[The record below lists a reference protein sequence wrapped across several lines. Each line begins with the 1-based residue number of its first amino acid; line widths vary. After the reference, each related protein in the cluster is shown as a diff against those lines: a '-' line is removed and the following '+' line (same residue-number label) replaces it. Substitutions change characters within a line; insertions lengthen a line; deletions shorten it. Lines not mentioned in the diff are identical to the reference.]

1 MQTCYNCGRQV
12 ADDVLICPDCGALV
26 KRYTDPPRRE
36 PQEDAPQQQPYEQP
50 PFQQQPAA
58 PVKRPRVW
66 TDANGKTRLAGSVK
80 AFVIVMAVLAGY
92 LALSFAC
99 LLIVYHDQ
107 DVYAQLF
114 QMMSGVDVTI
124 GRVAGAFDEL
134 MAAIGQAYGFI
145 LALIGISL
153 ARLAASIW
161 LLCAKRRAAL
171 YALVILCGLLAMGLA
186 VAGYAVYAIIAAADG
201 VITSALLRRDLRKL
215 R

>member
-36 PQEDAPQQQPYEQP
+36 PQEDAPQQPPHEQP
-50 PFQQQPAA
+50 PCEQQSAPA
-58 PVKRPRVW
+58 KRPRVW

-114 QMMSGVDVTI
+114 QMMSGVDDTI
-124 GRVAGAFDEL
+124 GRVAGAFDTL

-161 LLCAKRRAAL
+161 LLCSKRRAAL

-186 VAGYAVYAIIAAADG
+186 VAGYAVYAIVAAADG

>member
-36 PQEDAPQQQPYEQP
+36 PQEDAPQQPYEQP
-50 PFQQQPAA
+50 PCEQPSA
-58 PVKRPRVW
+58 PAKRPRVW

-114 QMMSGVDVTI
+114 QMMSGVDDTI

-153 ARLAASIW
+153 ARLAASVW
-161 LLCAKRRAAL
+161 LLCSKRRAAL
-171 YALVILCGLLAMGLA
+171 YALVILCGVLAMGLA
-186 VAGYAVYAIIAAADG
+186 VAGYAVYAIVAAADG

>member
-36 PQEDAPQQQPYEQP
+36 PQEDAPQQPPYEQP
-50 PFQQQPAA
+50 PCEQPSA
-58 PVKRPRVW
+58 PAKRPRVW

-80 AFVIVMAVLAGY
+80 AFLIVMAVLAGY

-114 QMMSGVDVTI
+114 QMMSGVDDTI

-145 LALIGISL
+145 LALIGVSL

-161 LLCAKRRAAL
+161 LLCSKRRAAL
-171 YALVILCGLLAMGLA
+171 YALVILCGVLAMGLA
-186 VAGYAVYAIIAAADG
+186 VAGYAVYAIVAAADG
-201 VITSALLRRDLRKL
+201 VITSALLRRDLRRLK
-215 R
+215 

>member
-36 PQEDAPQQQPYEQP
+36 PPEAAPQQQPYEQQP
-50 PFQQQPAA
+50 YEQQSAPA
-58 PVKRPRVW
+58 KRPRVW

-114 QMMSGVDVTI
+114 QMMSGMDDTI

-153 ARLAASIW
+153 ARLAASVW
-161 LLCAKRRAAL
+161 LLCSKRRAAL
-171 YALVILCGLLAMGLA
+171 YALVILCGVLAMGLA
-186 VAGYAVYAIIAAADG
+186 VAGYALYAIVAAADG

>member
-36 PQEDAPQQQPYEQP
+36 TAEDAPQQQPYEQP
-50 PFQQQPAA
+50 PCEQPSA
-58 PVKRPRVW
+58 PAKRPRVW

-114 QMMSGVDVTI
+114 QMMSGVDDTI
-124 GRVAGAFDEL
+124 GRVAGAFDDL

-161 LLCAKRRAAL
+161 LLCSKRRAAL

-186 VAGYAVYAIIAAADG
+186 VAGYALYAIAAAADG
-201 VITSALLRRDLRKL
+201 VITSALLRRDLRRL

>member
-36 PQEDAPQQQPYEQP
+36 PQEDAPQQPPYEQP
-50 PFQQQPAA
+50 PCEQPSA
-58 PVKRPRVW
+58 PAKRPRVW

-114 QMMSGVDVTI
+114 QMMSGMDDTI

-153 ARLAASIW
+153 ARLAASVW
-161 LLCAKRRAAL
+161 LLCSKRRAAL
-171 YALVILCGLLAMGLA
+171 YALVILCGVLAMGLA
-186 VAGYAVYAIIAAADG
+186 VAGYAVYAIVAAADG
-201 VITSALLRRDLRKL
+201 VITSALLRRDLRRL

>member
-36 PQEDAPQQQPYEQP
+36 PPEAAPQQQPYEQQSYEQP
-50 PFQQQPAA
+50 SAPAA
-58 PVKRPRVW
+58 RPRVW
-66 TDANGKTRLAGSVK
+66 MDANGKTRLAGSVK
-80 AFVIVMAVLAGY
+80 AFLIVMAVLAGY

-114 QMMSGVDVTI
+114 QMMSGVDDTI
-124 GRVAGAFDEL
+124 GRVAGAFDDL

-161 LLCAKRRAAL
+161 LLCSKRRAAL

-186 VAGYAVYAIIAAADG
+186 VAGYAVYAIVAAADG
-201 VITSALLRRDLRKL
+201 VITSALLRRDLRRLK
-215 R
+215 

>member
-12 ADDVLICPDCGALV
+12 ADDVLICPDCGALD

-36 PQEDAPQQQPYEQP
+36 PQEDAPQQPYEQP
-50 PFQQQPAA
+50 PCEQQSAPA
-58 PVKRPRVW
+58 KRPRVW

-114 QMMSGVDVTI
+114 QMMSGVDDTI

-145 LALIGISL
+145 LALIGVSL
-153 ARLAASIW
+153 ARLAASVW
-161 LLCAKRRAAL
+161 LLCSKRRAAL

-186 VAGYAVYAIIAAADG
+186 VAGYAVYAIVAAADG
-201 VITSALLRRDLRKL
+201 VITSALLRRGLRKL

>member
-36 PQEDAPQQQPYEQP
+36 PPEAAPQQQPYEQ
-50 PFQQQPAA
+50 QPCERPSA
-58 PVKRPRVW
+58 PAKRPRVW
-66 TDANGKTRLAGSVK
+66 TDARGKTRLAGSVK

-107 DVYAQLF
+107 DVYAELF

-124 GRVAGAFDEL
+124 GRVAGAFDDL

-161 LLCAKRRAAL
+161 LLCSKRRAAL
-171 YALVILCGLLAMGLA
+171 YALVILCGVLAMGLA
-186 VAGYAVYAIIAAADG
+186 VAGYAVYAVVAAADG
-201 VITSALLRRDLRKL
+201 VITSALLRRDLRRL

>member
-36 PQEDAPQQQPYEQP
+36 PQEDAPQQPYEQP
-50 PFQQQPAA
+50 PCEQPSA
-58 PVKRPRVW
+58 PAKRPRVW

-114 QMMSGVDVTI
+114 QMMSGVDDTI

-153 ARLAASIW
+153 ARLAASVW
-161 LLCAKRRAAL
+161 LLCSKRRAAL

-186 VAGYAVYAIIAAADG
+186 VAGYALYAVAAAADG
-201 VITSALLRRDLRKL
+201 VITSALLRRDLRRLK
-215 R
+215 

>member
-36 PQEDAPQQQPYEQP
+36 PPEAAPQQQPYEQ
-50 PFQQQPAA
+50 QPCERPSA
-58 PVKRPRVW
+58 PAKRPRVW
-66 TDANGKTRLAGSVK
+66 TDARGKTRLAGSVK
-80 AFVIVMAVLAGY
+80 AFVIVMVVLAGY

-107 DVYAQLF
+107 DVYAELF

-124 GRVAGAFDEL
+124 GRVAGAFDDL

-161 LLCAKRRAAL
+161 LLCSKRRAAL
-171 YALVILCGLLAMGLA
+171 YALVILCGVLAMGLA
-186 VAGYAVYAIIAAADG
+186 VAGYAVYAVVAAADG
-201 VITSALLRRDLRKL
+201 VITSALLRRDLRRL

>member
-36 PQEDAPQQQPYEQP
+36 PQEDAPQQPYEQP
-50 PFQQQPAA
+50 PCEQPSA
-58 PVKRPRVW
+58 PAKRPRVW

-114 QMMSGVDVTI
+114 QMMSSVDDTI

-161 LLCAKRRAAL
+161 LLCSKRRAAL

-186 VAGYAVYAIIAAADG
+186 VAGYAVYAIVAAADG
-201 VITSALLRRDLRKL
+201 VITSALLRRDLRRL

>member
-36 PQEDAPQQQPYEQP
+36 PQEDAPQQPYEQP
-50 PFQQQPAA
+50 PCEQPSA
-58 PVKRPRVW
+58 PAKRPRVW

-114 QMMSGVDVTI
+114 QMMSGVDDTI

-153 ARLAASIW
+153 ARLAASVW
-161 LLCAKRRAAL
+161 LLCSKRRAAL
-171 YALVILCGLLAMGLA
+171 YALVILCGVLAMGLA
-186 VAGYAVYAIIAAADG
+186 VAGYAVYAIVAAADG
-201 VITSALLRRDLRKL
+201 VITSALLRRDLRRL

>member
-36 PQEDAPQQQPYEQP
+36 PQEDAPQQTYEQP
-50 PFQQQPAA
+50 PCEQQSAPA
-58 PVKRPRVW
+58 KRPRVW
-66 TDANGKTRLAGSVK
+66 TDANGKTRLTGSVK

-114 QMMSGVDVTI
+114 QMMSGVDDTI
-124 GRVAGAFDEL
+124 GRVAGAFDDL

-161 LLCAKRRAAL
+161 LLCSKRRAAL
-171 YALVILCGLLAMGLA
+171 YALVILCGVLAMGLA
-186 VAGYAVYAIIAAADG
+186 VAGYAVYAIVAAADG
-201 VITSALLRRDLRKL
+201 VITSALLRRDLRRLK
-215 R
+215 

>member
-36 PQEDAPQQQPYEQP
+36 PQEDAPQQPYEQP
-50 PFQQQPAA
+50 PCEQPSA
-58 PVKRPRVW
+58 PAKRPRVW

-124 GRVAGAFDEL
+124 SRVAGAFDEL

-145 LALIGISL
+145 LALIGVSL
-153 ARLAASIW
+153 ARLAASVW
-161 LLCAKRRAAL
+161 LLCSKRRAAL
-171 YALVILCGLLAMGLA
+171 YALVILCGVLAMGLA
-186 VAGYAVYAIIAAADG
+186 VAGYAVYAIVAAADG
-201 VITSALLRRDLRKL
+201 VITSALLRRDLRRL

>member
-36 PQEDAPQQQPYEQP
+36 PPEAAPQQQPYEQP
-50 PFQQQPAA
+50 SAPA
-58 PVKRPRVW
+58 KRPRVW

-114 QMMSGVDVTI
+114 QMMSGVDDTI
-124 GRVAGAFDEL
+124 GRVAGAFDDL

-161 LLCAKRRAAL
+161 LLCSKRRAAL
-171 YALVILCGLLAMGLA
+171 YALVILCGVLAMGLA
-186 VAGYAVYAIIAAADG
+186 VAGYAVYAVVAAADG
-201 VITSALLRRDLRKL
+201 VITSALLRRDLRRL

>member
-36 PQEDAPQQQPYEQP
+36 PQEDAPQQPYEQP
-50 PFQQQPAA
+50 PCEQPSA
-58 PVKRPRVW
+58 PAKRPRVW

-80 AFVIVMAVLAGY
+80 VFLIVMAVLAGY

-114 QMMSGVDVTI
+114 QMMSGVDDTI

-145 LALIGISL
+145 LALIGVSL
-153 ARLAASIW
+153 ARLAASVW
-161 LLCAKRRAAL
+161 LLCSKRRAAL
-171 YALVILCGLLAMGLA
+171 YALVILCGVLAMGLA
-186 VAGYAVYAIIAAADG
+186 VAGYAVYAIVAAADG
-201 VITSALLRRDLRKL
+201 VITSALLRRDLRRLK
-215 R
+215 

>member
-36 PQEDAPQQQPYEQP
+36 PQEDAPQQPPYEQP
-50 PFQQQPAA
+50 PCEQPSA
-58 PVKRPRVW
+58 PAKRPRVW

-80 AFVIVMAVLAGY
+80 AFLIVMAVLAGY

-114 QMMSGVDVTI
+114 QMMSGVDDTI
-124 GRVAGAFDEL
+124 GRVAGAFDDL

-145 LALIGISL
+145 LALIGVSL

-161 LLCAKRRAAL
+161 LLCSKRRAAL

-186 VAGYAVYAIIAAADG
+186 VAGYAVYAIVAAADG
-201 VITSALLRRDLRKL
+201 VITSALLRRDLRRL